1 MAKPIDLINVN
12 YGLLKAGDTLRI
24 TGKPHYGPDGQP
36 LLNRGDEVMV
46 EKVHPA
52 GVTVKSKAGVVAEF
66 YFEHGAEKL
75 QYTDSTKKAIQQRA
89 EFGKP
94 SGEPKGTPAE

>member
-24 TGKPHYGPDGQP
+24 TGKPHYGPDREP
-36 LLNRGDEVMV
+36 LVQRGEEVMADV
-46 EKVHPA
+46 VHPA
-52 GVTVKSKAGVVAEF
+52 GVTVKTKDGRKVDF

-75 QYTDSTKKAIQQRA
+75 QYTDTTKKAIQQRA
-89 EFGKP
+89 EFGKA
-94 SGEPKGTPAE
+94 SDEPKGKSAE